1 MTRNT
6 MNAAGIEAAL
16 QASCGDALQET
27 RIATWGE
34 GREKTTG
41 EYLWIRT
48 DRSELTRVLSAI
60 IAIDYPH
67 LSVVSGVDCGETVEL
82 LYHMSVFFG
91 IGRKEVC
98 ITITVPLPKGDLKVP
113 TISHLIPGA
122 VYTEREKQ
130 EMLGIDV
137 TGIPDSRGL
146 FLPPDFPQGVY
157 PWRKD
162 DTGIRDDMVKE
173 LWQVGR
179 PVGRPAPPVKPKEKK
194 KKEADAEAAA
204 KEPEP
209 AAAKES
215 APPVQ
220 GEAPPEPQ
228 SPEPAVD
235 EKKEVT
241 QDE

>member
-1 MTRNT
+1 

-27 RIATWGE
+27 RIASWGE
-34 GREKTTG
+34 GREKTPG
-41 EYLWIRT
+41 VSLWIRT
-48 DRSELTRVLSAI
+48 DRSDLTRVLSAI

-98 ITITVPLPKGDLKVP
+98 ITITVPLPKDDLTVP
-113 TISHLIPGA
+113 TISRLIPGA

-130 EMLGIDV
+130 EMLGITVID
-137 TGIPDSRGL
+137 IPDPRGL
-146 FLPPDFPQGVY
+146 FLPADFPEGVY

-162 DTGIRDDMVKE
+162 ETGIREDMVKD
-173 LWQVGR
+173 LFAVGR
-179 PVGRPAPPVKPKEKK
+179 PEDRPNPPVKPKEKPAK
-194 KKEADAEAAA
+194 KK
-204 KEPEP
+204 PEE
-209 AAAKES
+209 K
-215 APPVQ
+215 
-220 GEAPPEPQ
+220 PE
-228 SPEPAVD
+228 ET
-235 EKKEVT
+235 KEVA

>member
-6 MNAAGIEAAL
+6 MHAAGIEAAL

-27 RIATWGE
+27 RITAWGE
-34 GREKTTG
+34 GHEKTPG
-41 EYLWIRT
+41 ESLWIRT
-48 DRSELTRVLSAI
+48 DQSDLTRVLSAI

-98 ITITVPLPKGDLKVP
+98 ITITVPLPKNDLTVP

-130 EMLGIDV
+130 EMLGITVVD
-137 TGIPDSRGL
+137 IPDPRGL
-146 FLPPDFPQGVY
+146 FLPADFPEGVY

-162 DTGIRDDMVKE
+162 ETGIREDMVKD
-173 LWQVGR
+173 LFAVGR
-179 PVGRPAPPVKPKEKK
+179 PEDRPNPPVKPKEKPAK
-194 KKEADAEAAA
+194 KQ
-204 KEPEP
+204 PEE
-209 AAAKES
+209 K
-215 APPVQ
+215 
-220 GEAPPEPQ
+220 PE
-228 SPEPAVD
+228 ET
-235 EKKEVT
+235 KEVA

>member
-6 MNAAGIEAAL
+6 KNAEEIVATL

-27 RIATWGE
+27 RISEWSE
-34 GREKTTG
+34 GCKKTPE

-48 DRSELTRVLSAI
+48 DRSDLTRVLSAI

-91 IGRKEVC
+91 IRGKEIC
-98 ITITVPLPKGDLKVP
+98 ITITVALPKDDLTVP

-130 EMLGIDV
+130 EMLGITVVD
-137 TGIPDSRGL
+137 IPDSRGL
-146 FLPPDFPQGVY
+146 FLPADFPDGVY

-162 DTGIRDDMVKE
+162 ETGVREDMVKD
-173 LWQVGR
+173 LFAVGR
-179 PVGRPAPPVKPKEKK
+179 PEDRPNPPVKPKEKPVK
-194 KKEADAEAAA
+194 KKPDEAPKEKPEKPAG
-204 KEPEP
+204 EPEL
-209 AAAKES
+209 K
-215 APPVQ
+215 
-220 GEAPPEPQ
+220 GEETA
-228 SPEPAVD
+228 D
-235 EKKEVT
+235 EKKDENPAQSTEVT